1 MSAGTYAAAAA
12 ALGLASEATGT
23 TAFTPLGEQA
33 REQGHSGPSVP
44 QVPDA
49 GMDIG
54 EVLAAVQAA
63 QQGAQQGAQRGD
75 VNVDL
80 SGLAALAQQGQQD
93 GLPAAATELMAEYRR
108 QAEEA
113 RERAEEARRRAE
125 AASEGDVDGDGE
137 SDVPEISLPD
147 WMTEP
152 PGQGSDPEPDQGSD
166 PDDFRLQDLDGRGP
180 FGIGTWLAAG
190 GEIGAAAE
198 DTGSKGV
205 DFATDVGNTYLQGY
219 KALRGQE
226 YSAEDT
232 LAEDIHGTGTRRVN
246 WDDHLPSLPD
256 VDLPGGGDDN
266 SSSGS
271 GGQDDGNKFERMT
284 ADVTGGLSAHL
295 PGVSDG
301 QPSGSDDGG
310 DDDPEPLP
318 EELRR
323 RLGGPTDLPAGG
335 L

>member
-12 ALGLASEATGT
+12 AVGLASEATGA

-33 REQGHSGPSVP
+33 REQGRSGPSVP

-49 GMDIG
+49 GANLG

-63 QQGAQQGAQRGD
+63 QQGAQRPSM
-75 VNVDL
+75 NVDL
-80 SGLAALAQQGQQD
+80 SGLAQQGQQG
-93 GLPAAATELMAEYRR
+93 GLPAAATELIAEYRR
-108 QAEEA
+108 QAEEE
-113 RERAEEARRRAE
+113 RERAEGWRRRAE
-125 AASEGDVDGDGE
+125 AASDGDVDGDGE
-137 SDVPEISLPD
+137 SDVPSLPEWLTD
-147 WMTEP
+147 QP
-152 PGQGSDPEPDQGSD
+152 DQGSDPEPDQGSD

-180 FGIGTWLAAG
+180 MGIGTWLAAG
-190 GEIGAAAE
+190 GEIGAATG
-198 DTGSKGV
+198 DTGGKGV

-219 KALRGQE
+219 KALRGEE

-232 LAEDIHGTGTRRVN
+232 LAEDIHGTGTRRIN
-246 WDDHLPSLPD
+246 WDDQLPSLPD
-256 VDLPGGGDDN
+256 VDLPGGGDG
-266 SSSGS
+266 SSRSGS
-271 GGQDDGNKFERMT
+271 DGGQDDGNKLERMT

-301 QPSGSDDGG
+301 QPSGSNDAEDD
-310 DDDPEPLP
+310 EKKPLP